1 MKGGGIVKKIIIA
14 WGRNITFTYQITPFN
29 LQRWYLFVGPLLY
42 NIAVCVVYSFYSDRT
57 VGLIKTTTPLHKY
70 FLRPKSITSGHL
82 VQVKMSNSIV
92 SSNFWFLITSITE
105 EQTPVHTPFVTTRLN
120 VAISDLTS
128 RRTGAERPALY
139 FNYNTGNRPTINL
152 IKTFTTQ
159 QPLPSPSPSP
169 QQYSRMCLCSVLRQF
184 VAFYNIFTSVLLCPI
199 TVPRPWDFPPL
210 THDVYPKHFLT

>member
-1 MKGGGIVKKIIIA
+1 
-14 WGRNITFTYQITPFN
+14 
-29 LQRWYLFVGPLLY
+29 
-42 NIAVCVVYSFYSDRT
+42 
-57 VGLIKTTTPLHKY
+57 
-70 FLRPKSITSGHL
+70 
-82 VQVKMSNSIV
+82 MSNWIV

-105 EQTPVHTPFVTTRLN
+105 EQTPVHTPFLTTRLN

-169 QQYSRMCLCSVLRQF
+169 QQYSRMCVCSVLRQF
-184 VAFYNIFTSVLLCPI
+184 VAFYNVFTSVLLCPI
-199 TVPRPWDFPPL
+199 TATPTPPPL
-210 THDVYPKHFLT
+210 KFWKTQSCLTHFGTFCLSKVLFDLVGCVVRRPPTTNLQNDPHLPEKNRSFQKVWPKCVI